1 MGHVIIATWKAKP
14 GERDKVLRLLEEMTP
29 GNRGEPKMVYFQ
41 AQVSTSDPDTIVL
54 YEHYTDPSGYEEHRA
69 TEAFQARVLGE
80 ALPLLAE
87 REVQTFTTI
96 GEDSSS

>member
-29 GNRGEPKMVYFQ
+29 GIRREPKMVYFQ

-54 YEHYTDPSGYEEHRA
+54 YEHYTDSSGCEEHRA